1 MIRLTIFIIALLFV
15 TGTVEPSGPWF
26 VALAVLSGIELLSF
40 RHLRLRLRLRRLYAW
55 LDRPWTAEYD
65 W

>member
-15 TGTVEPSGPWF
+15 TGTVEASGPWF
-26 VALAVLSGIELLSF
+26 VALAVLSGIELLSL
-40 RHLRLRLRLRRLYAW
+40 RHVRRRLRLRHLYAW
-55 LDRPWTAEYD
+55 RGPRWDEEYD

>member
-26 VALAVLSGIELLSF
+26 VALAVLSGIERLSF
-40 RHLRLRLRLRRLYAW
+40 RHLRRRLQLRRPYAG
-55 LDRPWTAEYD
+55 LDRPWPGGSD